1 MVGINAASPTLHYDV
16 PFGGWKQSGYGK
28 EMGKNWVENW
38 YVECPLGEILV
49 QLLTFASS

>member
-28 EMGKNWVENW
+28 EMGKGWVESW
-38 YVECPLGEILV
+38 FVF
-49 QLLTFASS
+49 LTFVCGGS